1 MIIKFALCPLKCHTS
16 VQNLYYFPS
25 QPLSL
30 LVRKFSQGCGLDEHG
45 KNGKV
50 PFHVLVHFHPN
61 LLDQISETYRA
72 ATDDQVHFNLLT
84 LRLSKLTYILI
95 SSCRT
100 DNNMQLIVR
109 GERKQSDPLMKQNF
123 QYSTRQMFYQKV
135 RL

>member
-50 PFHVLVHFHPN
+50 PFHVLV
-61 LLDQISETYRA
+61 QIC
-72 ATDDQVHFNLLT
+72 LT
-84 LRLSKLTYILI
+84 RFLRLTEQQLMTRYFLI
-95 SSCRT
+95 CF
-100 DNNMQLIVR
+100 
-109 GERKQSDPLMKQNF
+109 NF
-123 QYSTRQMFYQKV
+123 ITK
-135 RL
+135 